1 MKLADGYKNQVRLLI
16 RTIPVVAEEA
26 CFALKGGTAINLFVR
41 DMPRL
46 SVDIDLVYLPVK
58 DRDASLNEIDAA
70 LKRIAE
76 SLRRDGMH
84 VQASAPKGETRIT
97 KLNVTADGAIIK
109 IEVTPVLRGCVYDPA
124 PRSVSEKVELEF
136 GFAEMAVV
144 SMPDLYAGKFMA
156 ALDRQHP
163 RDLFDVKDLLAH
175 EGISPEMRKAFI
187 IYLVSGTRP
196 FSEIL
201 APPRQ
206 PLKEEF
212 ERGFVGMTDTPV
224 TIEDLERAREELIAD
239 ITGKM
244 PPEHREFLL
253 SLKRG
258 EPKWPLLDIPHAQD
272 LPAVR
277 WRLQNLEKLDA
288 DKRKDLLRRL
298 EAVLA

>member
-1 MKLADGYKNQVRLLI
+1 MPLADLYKNQVRLLI

-41 DMPRL
+41 NMPRL

-58 DRDASLNEIDAA
+58 DRDASLDEIDAA
-70 LKRIAE
+70 LKRITDR
-76 SLRRDGMH
+76 LRRDGMH

-97 KLNVTADGAIIK
+97 KLNVTADNAIIK

-163 RDLFDVKDLLAH
+163 RDLFDVRDLLAN
-175 EGISPEMRKAFI
+175 EGISPELRKAFVV
-187 IYLVSGTRP
+187 YLVSGTRP
-196 FSEIL
+196 FAEVL
-201 APPRQ
+201 APPRL

-244 PPEHREFLL
+244 PQEHQEFLL

-277 WRLQNLEKLDA
+277 WRIQNLEKLDA
-288 DKRKDLLRRL
+288 NKRKALLKRL
-298 EAVLA
+298 EEVLG